1 MHPTALHLFYKR
13 KAGFCHKIQVLCL
26 GCMIQIHDGAVRM
39 FMRRINDC
47 SLVSS
52 LFLYVCVTLQLKFL
66 RVHRFPKFTL
76 NVLQFPL
83 GPGRR

>member
-13 KAGFCHKIQVLCL
+13 KAGFCHKIQVLGL
-26 GCMIQIHDGAVRM
+26 HCMIQIHDGAVRM
-39 FMRRINDC
+39 FTRQINDC
-47 SLVSS
+47 GLVSS
-52 LFLYVCVTLQLKFL
+52 LFLYVCVTLQSKFL
-66 RVHRFPKFTL
+66 RVHYFPKFAL

>member
-1 MHPTALHLFYKR
+1 MHPTALHVFYTR
-13 KAGFCHKIQVLCL
+13 KAGFCHKIQVLGL
-26 GCMIQIHDGAVRM
+26 GWMIKIHCGAVRM
-39 FMRRINDC
+39 FTRQINDC

-52 LFLYVCVTLQLKFL
+52 LFLYVCVTLQSNFL
-66 RVHRFPKFTL
+66 RVHHFPKFTL